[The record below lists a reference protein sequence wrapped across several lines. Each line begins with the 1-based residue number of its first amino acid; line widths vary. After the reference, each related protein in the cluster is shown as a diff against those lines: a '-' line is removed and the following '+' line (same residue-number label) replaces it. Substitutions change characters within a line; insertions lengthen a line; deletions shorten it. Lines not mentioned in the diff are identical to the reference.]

1 MATCPVCGHEF
12 EPEDSQNAVCPAC
25 GAVFAGDASENSA
38 TDETPQEEPASREV
52 PREEQPTQVI
62 PSEEAPT
69 QVVPREEPAT
79 QEIPQEEPP
88 TQEIPHTAP
97 TEPYPAT
104 GASGAGATGEPPAGP
119 EIHPDIADPYRP
131 SPLKRAWMDF
141 KASPGKLWIILKLAL
156 FQFVPGVGSLV
167 LSGYAYTWAREQ
179 ALGRHL
185 PLPAKIV
192 RPGVLDNGLYI
203 YGVSVIMTVVFFVLG
218 LFAATVFS
226 ALRLFIIFTLLVIL
240 FVVCC
245 GPFFA
250 VMNMRTA
257 LCGRVRSGLNLK
269 RAWSLFAAP
278 GKTGQVFAAYWGP
291 AALVVLLTFVCYLLL
306 FMVVMGSSI
315 SVAYGMSGVYH
326 SDYYIIAQ
334 LLAMMLSF
342 IPITIL
348 VLFAVFF
355 VSTAATLVTA
365 RALGYW
371 AQDFHPEAWPE
382 YQENVK
388 YYMDRAV

>member
-38 TDETPQEEPASREV
+38 TDEAPQEEPAAQEA

-62 PSEEAPT
+62 PPDGAS
-69 QVVPREEPAT
+69 QEEPAT
-79 QEIPQEEPP
+79 QEIP
-88 TQEIPHTAP
+88 HSAP

-104 GASGAGATGEPPAGP
+104 GASGAGATGDAPAGP
-119 EIHPDIADPYRP
+119 EIHPAIADPYRP

-185 PLPAKIV
+185 PLPTKIV

-306 FMVVMGSSI
+306 FMVVMGSSV

-326 SDYYIIAQ
+326 SDYYIVAQ

>member
-38 TDETPQEEPASREV
+38 TDEAPQEEPAAQEA

-62 PSEEAPT
+62 PPDGAS
-69 QVVPREEPAT
+69 
-79 QEIPQEEPP
+79 QEEPS
-88 TQEIPHTAP
+88 TQEIPHSAP
-97 TEPYPAT
+97 TESYPAT
-104 GASGAGATGEPPAGP
+104 GASGAGATNEPPAGP
-119 EIHPDIADPYRP
+119 EIHPAIADPYRP

-306 FMVVMGSSI
+306 FMVVMGSSV

-326 SDYYIIAQ
+326 SDYYIVAQ